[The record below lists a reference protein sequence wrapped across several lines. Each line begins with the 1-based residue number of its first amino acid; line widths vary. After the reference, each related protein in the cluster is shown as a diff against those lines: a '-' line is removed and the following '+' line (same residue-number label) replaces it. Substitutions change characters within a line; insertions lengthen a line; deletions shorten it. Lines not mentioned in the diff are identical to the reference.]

1 MAPLGAVSHRFNFN
15 WLQSC
20 GGESCNIY
28 ILNQNDDEIYLI
40 LIILIRGVINISSK
54 NFNLNWELNP
64 GPLH

>member
-1 MAPLGAVSHRFNFN
+1 
-15 WLQSC
+15 LQSC